1 MKFFQY
7 RTPLVA
13 QIIKNLPAVQET
25 RVRFVGWEDPLE
37 KEMAPHSSYSCLE
50 NPMDG
55 GAWRAEV
62 HGVSKSWTR
71 LSDLTHTLSIQLWFW
86 AVSLQCINCYG
97 FIIMCFNMIQY
108 CSCSVSRLCQTLL
121 DPMNCSTPGFPALH
135 CLLEFAQ
142 THVHWV
148 DDAIQ
153 PSHPLLPSSPSPP
166 ALNSQHQGLFQWV
179 SSSHQMAKVL
189 KLQLHHQSFQWILRV
204 DFL

>member
-13 QIIKNLPAVQET
+13 QIVKNLPAVQET

-71 LSDLTHTLSIQLWFW
+71 LSDLTHTLSIQL
-86 AVSLQCINCYG
+86 
-97 FIIMCFNMIQY
+97 
-108 CSCSVSRLCQTLL
+108 
-121 DPMNCSTPGFPALH
+121 
-135 CLLEFAQ
+135 
-142 THVHWV
+142 
-148 DDAIQ
+148 
-153 PSHPLLPSSPSPP
+153 
-166 ALNSQHQGLFQWV
+166 
-179 SSSHQMAKVL
+179 
-189 KLQLHHQSFQWILRV
+189 
-204 DFL
+204 